1 MVKSKQDEHILRV
14 EHLRSKIFDN
24 VATILNF
31 ISILKA
37 DKYFDSLKDFNTVTV
52 DSVKGAEDSIF
63 Y

>member
-1 MVKSKQDEHILRV
+1 M
-14 EHLRSKIFDN
+14 
-24 VATILNF
+24 ATILNL

-37 DKYFDSLKDFNTVTV
+37 DKYFDSLKDFNNVTV